1 MRMQDLTDRLARW
14 EHLGLTVFDSGTRLY
29 GARSEGK
36 PLGWLHHVCCRLEKA
51 RLDAFAD
58 ENPFQKAFRYPDQWE
73 EFNGAYL
80 FTRALCLY
88 GPNRGKPQYAS
99 DWPYDIVSHNVG
111 YDDLTSR
118 YDGLIIGGANMGPKS
133 NHYIETRRGEVLAI
147 DQDTSDQVFAW
158 PDYET
163 FVTSEIDR
171 LNRIFDADGQP
182 PPDIAEIAFSTGA

>member
-1 MRMQDLTDRLARW
+1 MQDLIDRLARW
-14 EHLGLTVFDSGTRLY
+14 EHLGLTVRDSGTRLY

-36 PLGWLHHVCCRLEKA
+36 PLGWLHRVCCPLDKA

-58 ENPFQKAFRYPDQWE
+58 ENPFQKAFHYPDQWE

-80 FTRALCLY
+80 FTEALYLF
-88 GPNRGKPQYAS
+88 GLHLGKPQYAS
-99 DWPYDIVSHNVG
+99 DQPYDMVSLNFG
-111 YDDLTSR
+111 YYNLASR
-118 YDGLIIGGANMGPKS
+118 YDGLLIGGSNMKRRS
-133 NHYIETRRGEVLAI
+133 YFYIETRHGEVLAI
-147 DQDTSDQVFAW
+147 DRDTSDQIFAW

-182 PPDIAEIAFSTGA
+182 PPDIAEFGFSMGR

>member
-1 MRMQDLTDRLARW
+1 MRLQDLTDRLARW

-36 PLGWLHHVCCRLEKA
+36 PLGWLHCVCCPLDKA

-58 ENPFQKAFRYPDQWE
+58 ENPFQKAFHYPEQWE

-80 FTRALCLY
+80 FGLALCLY
-88 GPNRGKPQYAS
+88 GLQLGRPRHGL
-99 DWPYDIVSHNVG
+99 DFPYDIATPNWDSH
-111 YDDLTSR
+111 DLTSR
-118 YDGLIIGGANMGPKS
+118 YDGLIIGGANIGRRS
-133 NHYIETRRGEVLAI
+133 HYYIETRRGEVLAI
-147 DQDTSDQVFAW
+147 DRDTSDQVFVW

-171 LNRIFDADGQP
+171 LNRLFDKDGQP
-182 PPDIAEIAFSTGA
+182 PPDFDKIGYL